1 MSDMVHIAV
10 LGSLRIRGSQTAP
23 ELRGQ
28 AAELLGLLAVERAQ
42 GGDGARDRLA
52 GLLWPDIGQAE
63 ARRRLAV
70 ALFRLRKT
78 LGPLESILQ
87 ISPDTVTL
95 RDVTIDAEAF
105 EAELATAVL
114 PRLSEILDTYQGD
127 ALESFSAEWLNAP
140 RARWRTAC
148 LTALPRLV
156 SLLEAAGDADRAL
169 AWARRWQTLE
179 PLDDA
184 ACAAQ
189 MRLFWRAR
197 RHGEAQRCYDV
208 FSRVLRQEL
217 NAEPDG
223 ELRQLARAIARE
235 NEAGSRA
242 DRSDVLVGRSVER
255 AELLRG
261 LDDGAAPAV
270 VLLVGDPGMGK
281 TSLLDEISDAARWR
295 GMAVVAAQGSEVGGA
310 AAGAPLTDAL
320 VRASTPAVQERIS
333 RNVGKAAWQVIVD
346 TLPQLAPS
354 STATA
359 RAARPASLPMV
370 FRTLLQ
376 EWSRMQP
383 TVVLLDDAHW
393 ADPAC
398 CELLAQA
405 HELMQGQPLRIVL
418 SARAAELGRNASL
431 WEALKR
437 LEAAGHLRRIRLGP
451 LTEQNTRQLA
461 QALAPGLP
469 HAEALA
475 IHQQSGG
482 NPLVVRALLSARL
495 GNRAALAGLADVYA
509 SRLAAL
515 SIDARQALARAALFA
530 REVSLDEWSAACDAS
545 EGVPLA
551 ELLASGLLVQTD
563 TGYRLQHDLLRAHIV
578 DTLDLDERL
587 AAHARIAQALT
598 ERHAPPAEVAAH
610 CEQAGLWAQACAHL
624 RAAADEAIRLSA
636 IANATALTA
645 RVEQAIARGGL
656 GEREMLHARHLRL
669 RLAQA
674 RAWSDDA
681 QAEAVA
687 LTRDALALE
696 DWATAI
702 WAMRAQ
708 FRVLGLAGRFDELR
722 ALGDEAVRIADQA
735 GLGRAAVESRN
746 EIAQLVSNY
755 QLDTAHALELTF
767 DAERR
772 ALALQD
778 GGPASA
784 ALLADVLLSRVAM
797 YFKIAEAEKAVAT
810 LGEIDALRARHPGLP
825 MNDLAYLGAR
835 GYAAQ
840 AEEDFEQS
848 LACHRQRATQ
858 AALRGDGPQQIVA
871 LQNAGHVALIV
882 GQMGDAAMFYSD
894 LVRLALERNDARATM
909 FRCGLADALLEAEDA
924 EGAAEVLEAVREWL
938 DQEPRA
944 GMQAFQSL
952 ISLSTLYRAQ
962 NRYDESL
969 ACLRRVL
976 ALDRAKG
983 TLTYMPQLMFARV
996 AMDAGLPDEAREVFE
1011 LARPQVDLSRTATD
1025 VVYFHWVDWVLT
1037 RQPLALTKAR
1047 DTLFRMGY
1055 RLKRREYRRDA
1066 VIGRHIGREIAAAW
1080 ETLDIPGR
1088 ETRAF
1093 AGWDVPATRPAR
1105 ENERVRVVCTVDDG
1119 ALDAVIAHAQDKA
1132 ALRQHRLQRI
1142 ALEANLASAAATHEE
1157 LAELLGVNL
1166 RTVERD
1172 VEALAGRGVTLF
1184 TRRYRIYVS

>member
-1 MSDMVHIAV
+1 MTDTVHIAV
-10 LGSLRIRGSQTAP
+10 LGGLRIRGPQSAP

-42 GGDGARDRLA
+42 GGNGDRDRLA

-78 LGPLESILQ
+78 LGPIGSILQ
-87 ISPDTVTL
+87 ISPDNATL

-105 EAELATAVL
+105 EAEVASADL
-114 PRLSEILDTYQGD
+114 PRLGEILETYQGD
-127 ALESFSAEWLNAP
+127 LLESFSAEWLNAP
-140 RARWRTAC
+140 RARWRAAC
-148 LTALPRLV
+148 LAALPRLA
-156 SLLEAAGDADRAL
+156 LKLEEAGDADGAL
-169 AWARRWQTLE
+169 GWVRRWQALE

-189 MRLFWRAR
+189 MRLLWRAK
-197 RHGEAQRCYDV
+197 RHAEAQRCYDA
-208 FSRVLRQEL
+208 FSRMLREEL

-235 NEAGSRA
+235 NEAGSRSESA
-242 DRSDVLVGRSVER
+242 AVLVGRAAER
-255 AELLRG
+255 AELLRS
-261 LDDGAAPAV
+261 LDDSAAPAV
-270 VLLVGDPGMGK
+270 ILLAGDPGMGK
-281 TSLLDEISDAARWR
+281 TSLLDEIADAARWR
-295 GMAVVAAQGSEVGGA
+295 GMAIARAQASEVGGA

-320 VRASTPAVQERIS
+320 LHALTPAIRERLS
-333 RNVGKAAWQVIVD
+333 RSVGKTGWQVILD
-346 TLPQLAPS
+346 TLPPLAPPS
-354 STATA
+354 AAA
-359 RAARPASLPMV
+359 RVARPASLPMV

-376 EWSRMQP
+376 ELSRMLP

-398 CELLAQA
+398 SEFLDQA

-418 SARAAELGRNASL
+418 SARSSEISRNTPL

-437 LEAAGHLRRIRLGP
+437 LDAAGHLRRIRLGP
-451 LTEQNTRQLA
+451 LTEQNTWQLA
-461 QALAPGLP
+461 QMLVPGMP
-469 HAEALA
+469 REEALA
-475 IHQQSGG
+475 IHQQGGG

-515 SIDARQALARAALFA
+515 SAGSRHALARAALFS
-530 REVSLDEWSAACDAS
+530 REIGLDEWSAASNAPS
-545 EGVPLA
+545 GVPLA
-551 ELLASGLLVQTD
+551 ELLASGLVIQTD
-563 TGYRLQHDLLRAHIV
+563 TGYALQHDLLRAHV
-578 DTLDLDERL
+578 VETLPAAARE
-587 AAHARIAQALT
+587 AAHVQIARALT
-598 ERHAPPAEVAAH
+598 ERHAPPAEIATH
-610 CEQAGLWAQACAHL
+610 CEQAGLWTQACAHL

-636 IANATALTA
+636 VATAAALAA
-645 RVEQAIARGGL
+645 RVEQAVAHGKL
-656 GEREMLHARHLRL
+656 GEREKLHARHLRL

-674 RAWSDDA
+674 RAWASSD

-687 LTRDALALE
+687 LTRDALGLE

-708 FRVLGLAGRFDELR
+708 FRVLGLTGRFDELR

-755 QLDTAHALELTF
+755 QLDTAHALGLTI

-938 DQEPRA
+938 DQEPRT

-1037 RQPLALTKAR
+1037 RQPLALARAR

-1066 VIGRHIGREIAAAW
+1066 VLNRHIGREIAAAW

-1088 ETRAF
+1088 VTRDF

-1105 ENERVRVVCTVDDG
+1105 ETERVRVVCTIDDG
-1119 ALDAVIAHAQDKA
+1119 SLDAEIARAKDKT

-1142 ALEANLASAAATHEE
+1142 TLEANLASAAATHEE

>member
-1 MSDMVHIAV
+1 MTDTIHIAV
-10 LGSLRIRGSQTAP
+10 LGGLRIRSMQSAP

-42 GGDGARDRLA
+42 GGDGDRDRLA

-87 ISPDTVTL
+87 ISPDTASL

-105 EAELATAVL
+105 ETELAQADL
-114 PRLSEILDTYQGD
+114 PRLGEIVDSYQGD
-127 ALESFSAEWLNAP
+127 LLESFSAEWLNAP
-140 RARWRTAC
+140 RARWRAAC
-148 LTALPRLV
+148 LAALPRLV
-156 SLLEAAGDADRAL
+156 SQLEAAGDADRAL
-169 AWARRWQTLE
+169 AWARRWQALE

-189 MRLFWRAR
+189 MRLLWRAK
-197 RHGEAQRCYDV
+197 RHGEAGRCFDA
-208 FSRVLRQEL
+208 FARALRHEL
-217 NAEPDG
+217 NVEPDT
-223 ELRQLARAIARE
+223 ELRQLARTIARE
-235 NEAGSRA
+235 NEVAT
-242 DRSDVLVGRSVER
+242 RSDNAGVLVGRSAER

-261 LDDGAAPAV
+261 LDDSAAPAV
-270 VLLVGDPGMGK
+270 ILLVGDPGMGK
-281 TSLLDEISDAARWR
+281 TSLLEGIGDAARWR
-295 GMAVVAAQGSEVGGA
+295 GMAVARAQASEVGGL

-320 VRASTPAVQERIS
+320 LHALTPAIRERLS
-333 RNVGKAAWQVIVD
+333 RNVGKTGWQVILD
-346 TLPQLAPS
+346 TLPQLAPPPA
-354 STATA
+354 AT
-359 RAARPASLPMV
+359 RMARPASLPMV
-370 FRTLLQ
+370 FRTLLL
-376 EWSRMQP
+376 ELAKLQP

-405 HELMQGQPLRIVL
+405 HELMQGHPLRIVL
-418 SARAAELGRNASL
+418 SARPAELSRNSPL
-431 WEALKR
+431 WGALKD
-437 LEAAGHLRRIRLGP
+437 LDAGGHLKRIRLGP
-451 LTEQNTRQLA
+451 LTEQNAWQLA
-461 QALAPGLP
+461 QALVPGMP
-469 HAEALA
+469 PEEALA
-475 IHQQSGG
+475 IHRQGGG
-482 NPLVVRALLSARL
+482 NPLVVRALLAARL

-509 SRLAAL
+509 GRLAAL
-515 SIDARQALARAALFA
+515 SAAGRQALARAALFS
-530 REVSLDEWSAACDAS
+530 RELTLDEWTAVCDGPS
-545 EGVPLA
+545 GVPLA
-551 ELLASGLLVQTD
+551 ELLASDLILQTD
-563 TGYRLQHDLLRAHIV
+563 TGYALQHDLLRAHIV
-578 DTLDLDERL
+578 DAQPAAARE

-598 ERHAPPAEVAAH
+598 ERHAPPAEIAAH

-636 IANATALTA
+636 VANATALAA
-645 RVEQAIARGGL
+645 RVEQAITQGKL
-656 GEREMLHARHLRL
+656 GERERLHARHLRL

-696 DWATAI
+696 DWTTAI

-708 FRVLGLAGRFDELR
+708 FRVLGLAGRFPELR
-722 ALGDEAVRIADQA
+722 ALGDEAVRVADQA
-735 GLGRAAVESRN
+735 GIGRAAVEARN
-746 EIAQLVSNY
+746 EIAQLISNY
-755 QLDTAHALELTF
+755 QLDTAHALELTI

-772 ALALQD
+772 ARALQD
-778 GGPASA
+778 GSPASA
-784 ALLADVLLSRVAM
+784 ALLADVLLARVAM
-797 YFKIAEAEKAVAT
+797 YFKIAEGEKAIAT
-810 LGEIDALRARHPGLP
+810 LGEIAALRAQHPDLP

-840 AEEDFEQS
+840 AEEDFELS
-848 LACHRQRATQ
+848 LACHSQRASQ

-976 ALDRAKG
+976 ALDRARG

-1037 RQPLALTKAR
+1037 RQPLALAKAR

-1080 ETLDIPGR
+1080 EGLALPGR
-1088 ETRAF
+1088 VTRAF
-1093 AGWDVPATRPAR
+1093 AGWDVPATRPAH
-1105 ENERVRVVCTVDDG
+1105 ETERVRVVCTVDDG
-1119 ALDAVIAHAQDKA
+1119 ALDAEIARAQDKT

-1172 VEALAGRGVTLF
+1172 VEALAGRGVTMF